1 MKCVYYPIDC
11 PAEDDPDLNCED
23 CCHYNSQEPDSHNC
37 RANDNG
43 SGYCSVCGAIIPG
56 TLADYEEHG
65 YDPPESV
72 RY

>member
-1 MKCVYYPIDC
+1 MKCVFYPIEC
-11 PAEDDPDLNCED
+11 PGDITCEE

-43 SGYCSVCGAIIPG
+43 SGYCSVCGAIISG